1 MIIKV
6 LYTLFVILL
15 NYLIYKRIDEGK
27 INKNHLVLLGVYF
40 IIIIVLNYI
49 TSSVSNKLILFL
61 VLFSLSIIVLN
72 FFKSFIN
79 VYERSNLID
88 NEKVAR
94 IKFIMINVIMPI
106 MITIYQT
113 MIIWIDKLF
122 DKMTS

>member
-1 MIIKV
+1 MIIKI
-6 LYTLFVILL
+6 LYTIFVLLL

-27 INKNHLVLLGVYF
+27 ANKNHLILLGVYF
-40 IIIIVLNYI
+40 VIIIVLNYI
-49 TSSVSNKLILFL
+49 TSSVSNKLVLFL

-79 VYERSNLID
+79 VYEKSGLID
-88 NEKVAR
+88 NEKVAK

-106 MITIYQT
+106 MITIYQI
-113 MIIWIDKLF
+113 MIIWIDTLF

>member
-1 MIIKV
+1 MIIKI
-6 LYTLFVILL
+6 LYTIFVLLL

-27 INKNHLVLLGVYF
+27 ANKNHLILLGVYF
-40 IIIIVLNYI
+40 VIIIVLNYI
-49 TSSVSNKLILFL
+49 TSSVSNKLVLFL

-79 VYERSNLID
+79 VYEKSGLID

-106 MITIYQT
+106 MITIYQI
-113 MIIWIDKLF
+113 MIIWIDMLF

>member
-27 INKNHLVLLGVYF
+27 INKSHLVLLGAYF

-49 TSSVSNKLILFL
+49 TGTVSNKLILFL

-79 VYERSNLID
+79 VYEKSNLID
-88 NEKVAR
+88 KEKVAR

-106 MITIYQT
+106 MITIYQI

>member
-1 MIIKV
+1 MIIKI
-6 LYTLFVILL
+6 LYTIFVLLL

-27 INKNHLVLLGVYF
+27 ANKNHLILLGVYF
-40 IIIIVLNYI
+40 VIIIVLNYI
-49 TSSVSNKLILFL
+49 TSSVSNKLVLFL

-79 VYERSNLID
+79 VYEKSGLID

-106 MITIYQT
+106 MITIYQI
-113 MIIWIDKLF
+113 MIIWIDTLF

>member
-106 MITIYQT
+106 MITIYQI